1 MALNFFR
8 WAEASGDS
16 PTCPK
21 EFGSVHL
28 LYPFPGETILAA
40 VANHVHHLLQ
50 IIHPVS
56 HMTSPVK
63 AVSTAGYGTSVIE
76 YVLPTMGR

>member
-16 PTCPK
+16 PTCSQ
-21 EFGSVHL
+21 ESRSVHL
-28 LYPFPGETILAA
+28 LYPSPGETILAA

-50 IIHPVS
+50 VIHPAS
-56 HMTSPVK
+56 NMISLAR
-63 AVSTAGYGTSVIE
+63 AVPKAGYGTSAIE